1 MTRVCSIEGCGKP
14 HSDNDLCSTHARRLR
29 LWGDA
34 RPDIPVVGRGN
45 KEWLIAHVGH
55 ADEEACLIWPFGKS
69 QAGYGKTKAKFDGK
83 VYLYAH
89 IAMCA
94 LRHGPM
100 PEPKMLAT
108 HSCGNGHLGCVNPNH
123 LRWGTSLSNAQDTVL
138 HGRTNRGER
147 SPLAKLSESDVRAI
161 RAMRDQ
167 KTFKQIAKEYSVDP
181 STISLVMA
189 GKNWGWLS

>member
-1 MTRVCSIEGCGKP
+1 MTRLCSIAGCGKP
-14 HSDNDLCSTHARRLR
+14 HSDNDLCSTHARRRR

-45 KEWLIAHVGH
+45 KEWLLAHVEH
-55 ADEEACLIWPFGKS
+55 TDADACLIWPFGRS
-69 QAGYGKTKAKFDGK
+69 QAGYASMKARVDGK
-83 VYLYAH
+83 SYLYAH

-100 PEPKMLAT
+100 PQPKMLAT

-123 LRWGTSLSNAQDTVL
+123 LRWGTTQSNAQDTVS
-138 HGRTNRGER
+138 HGHSMRGER
-147 SPLAKLSESDVRAI
+147 SRVAKLSEKDVRNI
-161 RAMRDQ
+161 RARRHQ
-167 KTFKQIAKEYSVDP
+167 KSYAQIAREYSVSP
-181 STISLVMA
+181 STISLIMA